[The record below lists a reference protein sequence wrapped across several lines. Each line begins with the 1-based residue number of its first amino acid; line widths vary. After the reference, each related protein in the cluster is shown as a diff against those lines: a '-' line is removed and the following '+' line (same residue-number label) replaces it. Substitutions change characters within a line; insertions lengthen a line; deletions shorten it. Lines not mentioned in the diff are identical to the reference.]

1 MATSSPQP
9 SNRPSGNAA
18 AAPTATR
25 RPRRPRAAS
34 TKPAALGMT
43 YPNAAGI
50 DIGST
55 SHFVA
60 VPADR
65 VEPQQPC
72 VREFPAFTRD
82 LHGLVAWLRECGIT
96 AVAMESTGVYW
107 IPLYEMLEAAGFEVH
122 LVNARH
128 VRSVPGR
135 KSDVL
140 DCQWLQQLM
149 SYGLL
154 RGAFRPSG
162 EVCALR
168 AVWRHRDMLLSYQAR
183 HVQHLQKS
191 LTQMNVQLHHVISD
205 IMGATGQAIVR
216 AINAGE
222 RDPAVLARLRDRRIK
237 AKEDEVA
244 ASLQGNWRDEH
255 LFSLKQALALIDA
268 YGEQI
273 SQCDAELQRL
283 LDALKDHEVPEQ
295 GLGAPKR
302 KAAARNAVGFD
313 ARTALFEASG
323 VDLTRIPGID
333 TSTALKVV
341 AEVGVDLRRFPTVK
355 HFTSWLNLCP
365 GTKISGGKVLSAATK
380 ASNNR
385 AAQALRMA
393 AQALRKSQSALGAY
407 HRRLCARM
415 DRPKAITATA
425 HKLARLIYFMLT
437 RGQGYVEAGQEAYEQ
452 KYRERVVQNLTKR
465 ARQLGFELTPTAS
478 LNP

>member
-1 MATSSPQP
+1 MVTHAP
-9 SNRPSGNAA
+9 RPTETAA
-18 AAPTATR
+18 VGTPTAPPKPR
-25 RPRRPRAAS
+25 RPRRTTP
-34 TKPAALGMT
+34 KPPALGMT
-43 YPNAAGI
+43 YPDACGI

-72 VREFPAFTRD
+72 VREFPAFTAD
-82 LHGLVAWLRECGIT
+82 LHRLLQWLRECRIS

-216 AINAGE
+216 AIVAGE

-237 AKEDEVA
+237 ANEAEVA
-244 ASLQGNWRDEH
+244 ASLQGHWRDEH

-273 SQCDAELQRL
+273 ADCDAELQRL
-283 LDALKDHEVPEQ
+283 LDALKDHELPEQ

-313 ARTALFEASG
+313 ARVALFEASG

-333 TSTALKVV
+333 TSTALKVIS
-341 AEVGVDLRRFPTVK
+341 EVGVDLRRFPTVK

-365 GTKISGGKVLSAATK
+365 GTKISGGKVLSAATR
-380 ASNNR
+380 ASSNR

-437 RGQGYVEAGQEAYEQ
+437 KGQGYVEAGQDAYEQ
-452 KYRERVVQNLTKR
+452 MYRQRVVQNLTKR
-465 ARQLGFELTPTAS
+465 ARQMGFELTPTAAAIT
-478 LNP
+478 

>member
-1 MATSSPQP
+1 MATRSPI
-9 SNRPSGNAA
+9 
-18 AAPTATR
+18 PTATTAAVAPHK
-25 RPRRPRAAS
+25 PRRPRATPS
-34 TKPAALGMT
+34 KPAALGMT
-43 YPNAAGI
+43 YPDACGI

-65 VEPQQPC
+65 VDPPEPC
-72 VREFPAFTRD
+72 VREFPAFTAD
-82 LHGLVAWLRECGIT
+82 LHRLLQWLHECRIT

-107 IPLYEMLEAAGFEVH
+107 IPLYEMLEADGFEVH

-154 RGAFRPSG
+154 RGAFRPAG
-162 EVCALR
+162 QVCALR

-205 IMGATGQAIVR
+205 IMGVTGQAIVR
-216 AINAGE
+216 AIVAGE

-237 AKEDEVA
+237 ANEAEVN
-244 ASLQGNWRDEH
+244 ASLQGHWREEH
-255 LFSLKQALALIDA
+255 LFSLRQALALIDA

-273 SQCDAELQRL
+273 ALCDAELQRL
-283 LDALKDHEVPEQ
+283 LDALKDHDLPAQ

-333 TSTALKVV
+333 TSTALKVIS
-341 AEVGVDLRRFPTVK
+341 EVGVDLRRFPTVK

-380 ASNNR
+380 ASSNR

-437 RGQGYVEAGQEAYEQ
+437 KGQAYVEAGQDAYEQ

-465 ARQLGFELTPTAS
+465 AHQLGFELIPAATAC
-478 LNP
+478 P